1 MIDLLRIYEIHR
13 QCEFSD
19 KDIKKA
25 FDRQCKPLNVI
36 ELISAFKSQ
45 ELELEDLRAY
55 KALAIELANRK
66 GFDSVAG
73 AIDSIGEERKESQV
87 VYNLL
92 CEVWPRNNKPL
103 SQVISERI
111 EQCTRAE

>member
-1 MIDLLRIYEIHR
+1 MSKEMLQL
-13 QCEFSD
+13 S
-19 KDIKKA
+19 
-25 FDRQCKPLNVI
+25 
-36 ELISAFKSQ
+36 ELIENHRKEVERM

-73 AIDSIGEERKESQV
+73 AIDSIGEERKEEEV

-103 SQVISERI
+103 NQVISERI

>member
-1 MIDLLRIYEIHR
+1 MSKEMLQLAGILENHR
-13 QCEFSD
+13 KEVE
-19 KDIKKA
+19 
-25 FDRQCKPLNVI
+25 RL
-36 ELISAFKSQ
+36 

-73 AIDSIGEERKESQV
+73 AIDSIGEERKDDEV

-92 CEVWPRNNKPL
+92 CEVWPSNNKPL
-103 SQVISERI
+103 NQVISERI